1 MPGPIY
7 TVSISSAESSGVSAK
22 DFFEVDASTTE
33 RLILRE
39 VRFAAHASSQGS
51 TQFLPVHIFRGST
64 AACAGGTTA
73 SILKRDARDRASNSA
88 ATCNASS
95 PSSGGDMIFSGA
107 WNTREA
113 FVYRPDAN
121 ERPITGLGDRL
132 NVRVGVSVG
141 TTFSWSGQIIFEEA
155 GTPASG

>member
-7 TVSISSAESSGVSAK
+7 AVSISSAESSGVSAK

-39 VRFAAHASSQGS
+39 VFFAAHASSQGS
-51 TQFLPVHIFRGST
+51 TQFLPVHIFRNST

-73 SILKRDARDRASNSA
+73 SILKRDARNRAANSA
-88 ATCNASS
+88 ATVNASS
-95 PSSGGDMIFSGA
+95 PSTGGDMVRSFA
-107 WNTREA
+107 WNTREP
-113 FVYRPDAN
+113 FLYRPDPE
-121 ERPITGLGDRL
+121 ERPVTGLGERL

-141 TTFSWSGQIIFEEA
+141 TTFSWSGHIIYEEA
-155 GTPASG
+155 GTPATG

>member
-7 TVSISSAESSGVSAK
+7 TVSVSSGESSGVSAK

-39 VRFAAHASSQGS
+39 VSFGAHASSQGS
-51 TQFLPVHIFRGST
+51 TAFLPVHIFRGST

-73 SILKRDARDRASNSA
+73 TLLKRDARDRASNSV
-88 ATCNASS
+88 TTVNASS
-95 PSSGGDMIFSGA
+95 PSTGGDMIFSGM
-107 WNTREA
+107 WNTRER
-113 FVYRPDAN
+113 FVYRPDAT
-121 ERPITGLGDRL
+121 ERPVTGLGERL

-141 TTFSWSGQIIFEEA
+141 TTFSWDGQIIVEEA

>member
-7 TVSISSAESSGVSAK
+7 FVTVSSAESSGVSAK
-22 DFFEVDASTTE
+22 DFFEVKGSTTE

-73 SILKRDARDRASNSA
+73 TLLKRDARNRASNSI
-88 ATCNASS
+88 TTVNASS
-95 PSSGGDMIFSGA
+95 PSTGGDLIASFA

-121 ERPITGLGDRL
+121 ERPVTGLGERL

-141 TTFSWSGQIIFEEA
+141 TTFTWDGQIIIEEA
-155 GTPASG
+155 GTPATG